1 MCCIREAAVECI
13 RLLLQAF
20 VAAGQPPA
28 AAAVPQQGVAACS
41 PLALAAAA
49 LSMLAQLAEASGPP
63 AGAAAVQAVRA
74 EPAAGH
80 VDGGVEEAG
89 SSGKAAAWGV
99 LCRVFASVAAEVS
112 APQQQRALLRLCLE
126 VPMTCACVLSTF
138 WVAMQYRLQ
147 PCCAFAKLLACHA
160 RLWCPMWDTL
170 ISSCFPSTVRP
181 CLCAG

>member
-49 LSMLAQLAEASGPP
+49 LSMLAQLAQASGPP

-74 EPAAGH
+74 EQAAGH
-80 VDGGVEEAG
+80 IDGGVEEAG
-89 SSGKAAAWGV
+89 SSGSAAAWGV
-99 LCRVFASVAAEVS
+99 LCRVFASIAAEVS

-126 VPMTCACVLSTF
+126 VPMTCACSLSTI
-138 WVAMQYRLQ
+138 WVAMR
-147 PCCAFAKLLACHA
+147 
-160 RLWCPMWDTL
+160 
-170 ISSCFPSTVRP
+170 
-181 CLCAG
+181 